1 VIEKLAVLQKGV
13 DKLTTGNIDKD
24 LQLKYDNSV
33 LENEKLRAENKRLVA
48 IEEQLN
54 NIKSSLSVVRYC
66 FLYFTYL
73 KPKYILVMTIYLLC
87 SMNNNLLLTYLF
99 AFSQIGSPQSPSYT
113 PSKRRNI
120 SYDDSPEPIKRGPGR
135 PRGRGRGRGRGYV

>member
-1 VIEKLAVLQKGV
+1 MLEKLAVLQKGV
-13 DKLTTGNIDKD
+13 DKLTSGKIDED

-66 FLYFTYL
+66 F
-73 KPKYILVMTIYLLC
+73 YILLI
-87 SMNNNLLLTYLF
+87 
-99 AFSQIGSPQSPSYT
+99 
-113 PSKRRNI
+113 
-120 SYDDSPEPIKRGPGR
+120 
-135 PRGRGRGRGRGYV
+135 